1 MQVGE
6 HDLGRGDE
14 VEPLGRL
21 EEVFLELGQLARA
34 GEGLLVRE
42 CGNPPLGGAPL
53 DVFVEHEVDE
63 RALEAGTGTMQCVEA
78 RVGEFHATLE
88 VDDAELRAEV
98 PMRLGLEVELAR
110 RAPAAYLGIIVLV
123 IADGRVGA
131 GNVGNGIGEA
141 VELFL
146 DSHEGAI
153 KIVDLVTDVAHA
165 NLGVFGLFGVALLE
179 HGANLF
185 GDGVALGFERLDF
198 LDDFAA
204 FFIEAT
210 ELVVIPFCMAVL
222 QSLFDGVGVLAN
234 EANVEHCSSCA
245 CARCAVRNVLRASIP
260 LTARFAVPCDP

>member
-1 MQVGE
+1 
-6 HDLGRGDE
+6 
-14 VEPLGRL
+14 
-21 EEVFLELGQLARA
+21 
-34 GEGLLVRE
+34 
-42 CGNPPLGGAPL
+42 
-53 DVFVEHEVDE
+53 
-63 RALEAGTGTMQCVEA
+63 
-78 RVGEFHATLE
+78 
-88 VDDAELRAEV
+88 
-98 PMRLGLEVELAR
+98 MRLGLEVELAR

-153 KIVDLVTDVAHA
+153 EVVYLVTDVAHA
-165 NLGVFGLFGVALLE
+165 NLGVLRLLGVALLE
-179 HGANLF
+179 HGANLL
-185 GDGVALGFERLDF
+185 GDGVALGLEGLDL

-204 FFIEAT
+204 LFIEAT

-222 QSLFDGVGVLAN
+222 QSFLDGFGVLAN